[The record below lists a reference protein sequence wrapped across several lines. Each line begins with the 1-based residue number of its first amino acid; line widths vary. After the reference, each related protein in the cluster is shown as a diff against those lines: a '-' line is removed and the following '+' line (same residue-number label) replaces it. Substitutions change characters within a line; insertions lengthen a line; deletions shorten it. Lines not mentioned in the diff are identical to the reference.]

1 MSNADASAPNE
12 PSIRRLGV
20 RPRRGTSDRGLPDP
34 AGDQDG
40 PAPECRGASFGADGV
55 TGRSRGLRDSPRP
68 TLPDV
73 SHGRYEH
80 GVLRS
85 NRVGLRARHEAD
97 VPILQSEL
105 YDDVAVRSR
114 ADSRP
119 WRPIAPGSAAS
130 PYAVA
135 EPSED
140 AACFSVVD
148 LSSDELAGETL
159 LWGID
164 THNRTAHVGISLRPA
179 FRNRGLGTDVLRVLC
194 GYGFAVRGLHRLQ
207 LETLADNTAMIQAAT
222 RVGFTQEGV
231 LRRSAWANGGFADEV
246 ILGLLAAEWNA
257 AAGHGRASSS

>member
-1 MSNADASAPNE
+1 M
-12 PSIRRLGV
+12 
-20 RPRRGTSDRGLPDP
+20 
-34 AGDQDG
+34 
-40 PAPECRGASFGADGV
+40 
-55 TGRSRGLRDSPRP
+55 
-68 TLPDV
+68 
-73 SHGRYEH
+73 
-80 GVLRS
+80 LRS

-135 EPSED
+135 EPSEE

-257 AAGHGRASSS
+257 AADHGRA